1 MKLFQKLLVIFV
13 SLLFFVPIF
22 AQSINLSEFLEV
34 GESDAVIYYPVGWTL
49 NENSLTYYQLVEVEF
64 DLSSGQQ
71 PRGVMIDV
79 VVRAKSDTNSGDG
92 SLLGA
97 FETQAQPP
105 RDQTFDPYEIDGM
118 AFPMMRGDAMMPG
131 NVNFSAIVVDVSEEF
146 WLYISIMNSNKS
158 VVDEILSGIT
168 SSSTGEV
175 IETELS
181 EVEQAVDTSELYAV
195 VITVI
200 GDSKIDVI
208 KAVRSITG
216 LGLKKAQELV
226 ESTPDAVVLRGVD
239 VEIAESAQ
247 TELELAGATVM
258 IVDAADIIATCEVGA
273 EAGSMSLVLMDIGDA
288 RIDVILAVRS
298 ISGEGLKE
306 AEELVESAPDAI
318 ILKNSVLEILET
330 AQTQLQDLGAT
341 VEIRDT
347 VSDCDQ
353 VVTDGSGRYEVA
365 ITEVGTAKIDVIKAV
380 RSLTGLGLVEAKDL
394 VESTDAIVLSGVD
407 LAAAEYAQTALETT
421 GATITLTELP

>member
-1 MKLFQKLLVIFV
+1 
-13 SLLFFVPIF
+13 
-22 AQSINLSEFLEV
+22 
-34 GESDAVIYYPVGWTL
+34 
-49 NENSLTYYQLVEVEF
+49 
-64 DLSSGQQ
+64 
-71 PRGVMIDV
+71 
-79 VVRAKSDTNSGDG
+79 
-92 SLLGA
+92 
-97 FETQAQPP
+97 
-105 RDQTFDPYEIDGM
+105 
-118 AFPMMRGDAMMPG
+118 
-131 NVNFSAIVVDVSEEF
+131 
-146 WLYISIMNSNKS
+146 MNSDKS
-158 VVDEILSGIT
+158 AVDEILSGIM

-175 IETELS
+175 IETKSS
-181 EVEQAVDTSELYAV
+181 EVEHAADTPELYDV

-239 VEIAESAQ
+239 IVIAESSQ
-247 TELELAGATVM
+247 TELETAGATVM
-258 IVDAADIIATCEVGA
+258 LIDAAETIVICDVSA
-273 EAGSMSLVLMDIGDA
+273 EAGSMSLVLIEIGDA

-318 ILKNSVLEILET
+318 ILKHSVREVLET

-353 VVTDGSGRYEVA
+353 VVTDGSGRYDVA

-407 LAAAEYAQTALETT
+407 LAAAESAQTDLEIA
-421 GATITLTELP
+421 GATVSLTELP